1 MFYNVCAIQIV
12 NYILPCFGDDA
23 LETDGDVVLVLVV
36 ELDSKADVVVSLE
49 VDDGSIV
56 VEALPL
62 VLADCKVDC
71 NIDVGL
77 DCVGLDRELEVD
89 GVMFVD

>member
-1 MFYNVCAIQIV
+1 M
-12 NYILPCFGDDA
+12 
-23 LETDGDVVLVLVV
+23 

-49 VDDGSIV
+49 VDDESIV

-77 DCVGLDRELEVD
+77 DCVGLDTELEVD

>member
-1 MFYNVCAIQIV
+1 M
-12 NYILPCFGDDA
+12 
-23 LETDGDVVLVLVV
+23 VLVLVV

-56 VEALPL
+56 VKALPL

-77 DCVGLDRELEVD
+77 DCVGLVTELEVD

>member
-12 NYILPCFGDDA
+12 NYILPCFGDDT